1 MNGKGKVEELPG
13 RFRLHGRVPVWLDNK
28 GPEGDVVISTRI
40 RLARNVTG
48 HKFPVRASAKEK
60 LKIFKEASAALGGVS
75 RQCGK
80 FEVINFGQLRKLE
93 QHFLVEERMVSMDML
108 KADGERGVACNQS
121 GKLSVMINEE
131 DHLRIQAMDS
141 GFHTFDLWETA
152 NRADDSIGKGLK
164 YAYSRQ
170 LGFLTACPTNSG
182 TGLRISYLMH
192 LPGLVLTKAID
203 AVLLGAS
210 QMGIATRGF
219 FGECSDVVGNF
230 FQLSNQATMGASET
244 EFIESTSKAI
254 QEIISHERD
263 AREKLIKDATL
274 EISDKIC
281 RACGIIYSARLL
293 GFAELLNLTSAIR
306 LGIECGAHKS
316 HTAEDINKI
325 VLICMPA
332 HLQMYIDSKK
342 ESYAE
347 MDAARADVAR
357 ELFGSV
363 KKKTVKRKPKTGE

>member
-1 MNGKGKVEELPG
+1 MRGRAKVEELPS
-13 RFRLHGRVPVWLDNK
+13 RFRLHGRLPPWLDNK

-40 RLARNVTG
+40 RLARNITG
-48 HKFPVRASAKEK
+48 HKFPVRASARDK
-60 LKIFKEASAALGGVS
+60 LKIFKEAATALGGVS

-131 DHLRIQAMDS
+131 DHLRIQGMDS
-141 GFHTFDLWETA
+141 GFHTFDLWETT

-164 YAYSRQ
+164 YSYCRQ

-210 QMGIATRGF
+210 QMGISTRGF

-230 FQLSNQATMGASET
+230 FQLSNQATMGASES

-254 QEIISHERD
+254 KEIIGYERD
-263 AREKLIKDATL
+263 AREKLIKDAPL

-306 LGIECGAHKS
+306 FGIECGAHKS

-325 VLICMPA
+325 ILQCMPA
-332 HLQMYIDSKK
+332 HLQLYVDGKD
-342 ESYAE
+342 EPYAE
-347 MDAARADVAR
+347 LDAARADVAR
-357 ELFGSV
+357 ELFGSA
-363 KKKTVKRKPKTGE
+363 KKKTVKKKSKAV